1 MKVALLHLSDLH
13 IGNSNARWIID
24 RAHQVANA
32 VKMAF
37 ADSDKIYVVV
47 SGDIANEGLAEQ
59 YDAAATFF
67 TRLLS
72 GLTSNYNG
80 EIPVEKRILCV
91 PGNHDVFLKEENKL
105 RTVLLK
111 SVQDSYPEIDNSIFE
126 SIVKTQSAYAD
137 FVRKINGDDSF
148 KLSLLYSVDD
158 KVGDYHIR
166 FNLYN
171 TAWMCGLKDLPGT
184 IFMPMEG
191 VGNATDKKEADLV
204 ISVMHHYYNWMA
216 VGKQNKT
223 KFMRRVAG
231 SSNVLIYGHEHESMA
246 TGKTD
251 NLIDGFISEYE
262 GAAFY
267 SKDKTTG
274 EVSSLFEVL
283 VIDTEKSTCDQITFK
298 FRPKDSIYA
307 SNGNQIRNI
316 NSERKT
322 GAFRSNIEFFL
333 NLDEMPTPIYN
344 HEREKLKLSEIYIY
358 PDLES
363 MNSRI
368 NKTDIDGKYLSADQ
382 LIGDA
387 EHTLFIL
394 EGGSQCGKTSLC
406 HMYCMSL
413 ANAHKYPLMLS
424 GKEIN
429 NDNLKRILRNA
440 YDRQYMS
447 EFADYEKYEQYDKS
461 AKVLLLDNFDKCKL
475 GRDVK
480 EKMIKDLLLQFQTV
494 IITVREDK
502 FIVDSQKYFDKDA
515 IVLYHIKS
523 FGYEKRGKLI
533 EKFYEKYDNQSI
545 SQQEMLDKTNEALR
559 MVQQFL
565 GKEYIPPYPIYIL
578 SLLLSS
584 TKMAG
589 QNYSQTAYG
598 HCYDAIITCALL
610 TQVKEDDI
618 SQYRNLMKHFA
629 FYKFINK
636 MESLSEEELRA
647 FYDDYKEKY
656 IITNYETCKKVLL
669 NAGLLVCEDDC
680 YYKFGYK
687 YVYYFTVAEYISG
700 IINNP
705 NGKAIIKELCNEIE
719 SEEVAN
725 ILVFLTY
732 HIDDVS
738 FIDETIFTLMASIE
752 DVEPISLDKNDG
764 FYASVERLC
773 DEMKKETVDVFK
785 KSDPKKAREEYLRQR
800 DTAEREREHQEEEAR
815 QNERFKKIDKAMRA
829 IEVVGQIIKN
839 RRNTL
844 EKGKL
849 KEMLVELYNAGFR
862 TVSYLGATLAD
873 DKKVLIEDI
882 VKDEKLDGD
891 TMKIREHINY
901 FFELTTFRFCL
912 FVFGKII
919 RSVGVKELR
928 WLYNDASV
936 QIGSPAAE
944 IVTFSIESVYSKLVV
959 EDLKKL
965 VEKYKDNSAAMTII
979 RARVRSY
986 LYNNYVEVNDRKRIA
1001 SALKLDEGNS
1011 RIGNNTILKQGKR

>member
-1 MKVALLHLSDLH
+1 MKVAILHLSDLH
-13 IGNSNARWIID
+13 INSGNAGWIID

-32 VKMAF
+32 VKIAF
-37 ADSDKIYVVV
+37 VDSDKIYIVV

-59 YDAAATFF
+59 YESAVIFF
-67 TRLLS
+67 TRLKS
-72 GLTSNYNG
+72 GLSSNYNG

-91 PGNHDVFLKEENKL
+91 PGNHDVFLKEDNKL
-105 RTVLLK
+105 RAVLLK
-111 SVQDSYPEIDNSIFE
+111 SVQDNYPEIDDSIFE
-126 SIVKTQSAYAD
+126 NIVNTQSAYAD
-137 FVRKINGDDSF
+137 FVRKINDDSAF
-148 KLSLLYSVDD
+148 KSSLLYSVDD
-158 KVGDYHIR
+158 KVGDYQIR

-171 TAWMCGLKDLPGT
+171 TAWMCGIKDQPGS
-184 IFMPMEG
+184 IFMPMDG
-191 VGNATDKKEADLV
+191 VGKTSDKKEADLV

-216 VGKQNKT
+216 VDKQNKT

-231 SSNVLIYGHEHESMA
+231 SSNVLIYGHEHESIA

-267 SKDKTTG
+267 SKDKATG
-274 EVSSLFEVL
+274 EEESLFEVL
-283 VIDTEKSTCDQITFK
+283 VIDTEKSTCDRITFK

-307 SNGNQIRNI
+307 PTGNQTRNI
-316 NSERKT
+316 SSERKT
-322 GAFRSNIEFFL
+322 GAFRNNIEYFQ

-344 HEREKLKLSEIYIY
+344 HEKEKLKLSEIYIY

-363 MNSRI
+363 MNDRV
-368 NKTDIDGKYLSADQ
+368 NKTDIDGKYLSAEQ

-406 HMYCMSL
+406 HMYYMSL

-480 EKMIKDLLLQFQTV
+480 EKMIKELLLQFQTV

-502 FIVDSQKYFDKDA
+502 FIVDSQKYFDKSA
-515 IVLYHIKS
+515 TALYHIKS

-533 EKFYEKYDNQSI
+533 EKFYEIYDNQNI

-578 SLLLSS
+578 SLLLSN
-584 TKMAG
+584 TKMVG

-610 TQVKEDDI
+610 TQVKEEDV
-618 SQYRNLMKHFA
+618 SQFRNLLKHFA

-636 MESLSEEELRA
+636 MESLAEEELRE

-656 IITNYETCKKVLL
+656 IITSYETCKKVLL
-669 NAGLLVCEDDC
+669 NAGLLVCEDEC

-705 NGKAIIKELCNEIE
+705 RGKAIIQELCNEIE
-719 SEEVAN
+719 SEDVAN
-725 ILVFLTY
+725 ILIFLTY
-732 HIDDVS
+732 HIDDVA

-752 DVEPISLDKNDG
+752 DVDPITLNKNDG
-764 FYASVERLC
+764 FYASVEKLC
-773 DEMKKETVDVFK
+773 DDMKKETVDVFK
-785 KSDPKKAREEYLRQR
+785 KSDPKKAREDYLRQQ

-849 KEMLVELYNAGFR
+849 KEMLVELYYAGFR

-882 VKDEKLDGD
+882 IKDEKLGGD
-891 TMKIREHINY
+891 TMKIRDHINY

-919 RSVGVKELR
+919 NSVGVKELR
-928 WLYNDASV
+928 WLYNDASA

-986 LYNNYVEVNDRKRIA
+986 LYNNYVEINDRKRIA

-1011 RIGNNTILKQGKR
+1011 RIGNNTISKLAKR